1 MHHHPKEQTE
11 THTTYKLT
19 QFSHGAGCGCKIAPK
34 ILDEILTSNIAT
46 PDNDKLLVGNHS
58 KDDAAVYDLGNGT
71 ALISTTDFFMPIVD
85 DPYEFGRIASAN
97 AISDVY
103 AMGGKPILAIAIL
116 GWPINTLPAAVA
128 QKVIEGSRSI
138 CLEAGISLAGGH
150 SIDSPEPI
158 FGLAVNGLVPIE
170 NIKQNNL
177 AQLGDVLF
185 LTKPLGVGILT
196 TAEKKGLL
204 KTEHVGLA
212 AKQMMQLNKV
222 GEALGK
228 IKGVHAMT
236 DVTGFGLLGHLVEMA
251 EGSGLSANLQFE
263 KIPFIAPDLMHYV
276 AEKCMPGGTN
286 RNWDSYGHKIAPLSD
301 DQKAV
306 LADPQTSGGLLIA
319 VDAASVEEVQNIL
332 LQNGL
337 EKFMSPIGQI
347 MEQHQYTVT
356 VQD

>member
-1 MHHHPKEQTE
+1 MDLTKPDAI
-11 THTTYKLT
+11 KLT
-19 QFSHGAGCGCKIAPK
+19 QYSHGAGCGCKIAPK
-34 ILDEILTSNIAT
+34 ILDEILTSNIAR
-46 PDNDKLLVGNHS
+46 PDNDKLIVGNHS

-85 DPYEFGRIASAN
+85 DPFEFGRIASAN

-116 GWPINTLPAAVA
+116 GWPINILPPAIA

-138 CLEAGISLAGGH
+138 CMEAGIPLAGGH

-177 AQLGDVLF
+177 AKKGDLLF

-196 TAEKKGLL
+196 TAEKKGILRE
-204 KTEHVGLA
+204 EHTGVA
-212 AKQMMQLNKV
+212 AKQMMQLNKI

-228 IKGVHAMT
+228 VKGVSAMT

-251 EGSGLSANLQFE
+251 EGSGLSAVVEFASVPVIIE
-263 KIPFIAPDLMHYV
+263 DIKIYV
-276 AEKCMPGGTN
+276 DQKSVPGGTN
-286 RNWDSYGHKIAPLSD
+286 RNWDSYGSKIGD
-301 DQKAV
+301 VTDFQKAI

-319 VDAASVEEVQNIL
+319 VNPGAAEQVINIL

-337 EKFMSPIGQI
+337 DKFIVPVG
-347 MEQHQYTVT
+347 YLTA
-356 VQD
+356 VQETRVSVKI